1 MKEDRGDLDL
11 TKQIEKL
18 ELQIRFLNEQLKYA
32 ADRIKDL
39 NDINE
44 AHRQLNGVLRKE
56 IYDLKKSQ
64 SEHVQDKNLL
74 HGYKKVIEDLS
85 NRLQKTGK

>member
-64 SEHVQDKNLL
+64 SEHAQDKNLL
-74 HGYKKVIEDLS
+74 HWYKKVIEDLS